1 MTVVTFLYLN
11 MSKMMG
17 NPNEKKKK
25 KIKCTTHSTKLSL
38 GISSVIS
45 STKLNYPGDKGGS
58 HIDIKSFKLIVCFSS
73 V

>member
-11 MSKMMG
+11 MSKMLG
-17 NPNEKKKK
+17 TPNEKKP
-25 KIKCTTHSTKLSL
+25 IKCTTHSTKLSL